1 METIASQF
9 QILVFGQIQLMQL
22 ALRHMQARGEGL
34 IINVTSLASRLPVP
48 FMAAYNA
55 AKAALASFTMSIQL
69 ELGNSRVHVVDLQPA
84 DIRTEFNQGV
94 IKSTKGNPRYDTK
107 IAKTW
112 EVVERNMKNAPT
124 PDLVARTCSQI
135 SQLCSAAAAYNSW
148 RCIPIKNCAS
158 DFQISSATPSVV
170 GIEEVLPDMTA
181 ISEAVILMAGEG
193 SRLRGSDNTF
203 LKPFVPLLGRPL
215 ISYALDAL
223 IRAGITTVNFVVG
236 YESGRMIEQV
246 KQFLPSDLSASFI
259 ENRDWQKQNGI
270 SLLAAAG
277 HVSKPFLLT
286 MSDHLF
292 DDAVVDRLLDSS
304 EPGFLNVAVDRKL
317 DSIFDLEDAMKVQT
331 CGDRVTGIGEKP
343 AALRCH

>member
-1 METIASQF
+1 
-9 QILVFGQIQLMQL
+9 
-22 ALRHMQARGEGL
+22 
-34 IINVTSLASRLPVP
+34 
-48 FMAAYNA
+48 
-55 AKAALASFTMSIQL
+55 
-69 ELGNSRVHVVDLQPA
+69 
-84 DIRTEFNQGV
+84 
-94 IKSTKGNPRYDTK
+94 
-107 IAKTW
+107 
-112 EVVERNMKNAPT
+112 
-124 PDLVARTCSQI
+124 
-135 SQLCSAAAAYNSW
+135 
-148 RCIPIKNCAS
+148 
-158 DFQISSATPSVV
+158 
-170 GIEEVLPDMTA
+170 MTA

-223 IRAGITTVNFVVG
+223 IRAGIKTVDFVVG

-304 EPGFLNVAVDRKL
+304 DSGFLNIAVDRKL

-331 CGDRVTGIGEKP
+331 CGDRITNIGKNLRTTMRLIPACSFVPWKSSTISSGRSP
-343 AALRCH
+343 AAAGAIAAWLMQFN

>member
-1 METIASQF
+1 
-9 QILVFGQIQLMQL
+9 
-22 ALRHMQARGEGL
+22 
-34 IINVTSLASRLPVP
+34 
-48 FMAAYNA
+48 
-55 AKAALASFTMSIQL
+55 
-69 ELGNSRVHVVDLQPA
+69 
-84 DIRTEFNQGV
+84 
-94 IKSTKGNPRYDTK
+94 
-107 IAKTW
+107 
-112 EVVERNMKNAPT
+112 
-124 PDLVARTCSQI
+124 
-135 SQLCSAAAAYNSW
+135 
-148 RCIPIKNCAS
+148 
-158 DFQISSATPSVV
+158 
-170 GIEEVLPDMTA
+170 MTA

-215 ISYALDAL
+215 ISYTLDAL
-223 IRAGITTVNFVVG
+223 IRAGIKTVDFVVG

-292 DDAVVDRLLDSS
+292 DGAVVDHLLDSS
-304 EPGFLNVAVDRKL
+304 EPGFLNIAVDRKL

-331 CGDRVTGIGEKP
+331 CGDRITDIGKNLL
-343 AALRCH
+343 ALRCN

>member
-1 METIASQF
+1 
-9 QILVFGQIQLMQL
+9 
-22 ALRHMQARGEGL
+22 
-34 IINVTSLASRLPVP
+34 
-48 FMAAYNA
+48 
-55 AKAALASFTMSIQL
+55 
-69 ELGNSRVHVVDLQPA
+69 
-84 DIRTEFNQGV
+84 
-94 IKSTKGNPRYDTK
+94 
-107 IAKTW
+107 
-112 EVVERNMKNAPT
+112 
-124 PDLVARTCSQI
+124 
-135 SQLCSAAAAYNSW
+135 
-148 RCIPIKNCAS
+148 
-158 DFQISSATPSVV
+158 V

-215 ISYALDAL
+215 ICYALDAL
-223 IRAGITTVNFVVG
+223 IRAGIKTVDFVVG

-292 DDAVVDRLLDSS
+292 DGAVVDRLLDSS

-331 CGDRVTGIGEKP
+331 CRDRITDIGKSLRHYDAIDTGLFVCPLQIFDYLERAKSGSSGSDCSLADGVRLMAGDDRVRAIDIGDAWWQDVDTPQMLKHAERQMSKRMQS
-343 AALRCH
+343 AAT

>member
-1 METIASQF
+1 
-9 QILVFGQIQLMQL
+9 
-22 ALRHMQARGEGL
+22 
-34 IINVTSLASRLPVP
+34 
-48 FMAAYNA
+48 
-55 AKAALASFTMSIQL
+55 
-69 ELGNSRVHVVDLQPA
+69 
-84 DIRTEFNQGV
+84 
-94 IKSTKGNPRYDTK
+94 
-107 IAKTW
+107 
-112 EVVERNMKNAPT
+112 
-124 PDLVARTCSQI
+124 
-135 SQLCSAAAAYNSW
+135 
-148 RCIPIKNCAS
+148 
-158 DFQISSATPSVV
+158 
-170 GIEEVLPDMTA
+170 MTA

-223 IRAGITTVNFVVG
+223 IRAGIKTVNFVVG

-246 KQFLPSDLSASFI
+246 KQLIPSGLSASFI

-292 DDAVVDRLLDSS
+292 DGAVVDRLLDSS
-304 EPGFLNVAVDRKL
+304 EPGFLNIAVDRKL

-331 CGDRVTGIGEKP
+331 CGDRITDIGKN
-343 AALRCH
+343 LRDYDAIDIRLVCLSRGNLRLSRASEVRQPPERLQPG